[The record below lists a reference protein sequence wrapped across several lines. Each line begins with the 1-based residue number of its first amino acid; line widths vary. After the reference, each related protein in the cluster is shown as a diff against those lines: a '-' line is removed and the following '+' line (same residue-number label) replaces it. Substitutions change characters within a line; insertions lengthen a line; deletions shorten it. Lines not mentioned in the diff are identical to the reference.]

1 MKVQMHCQKCRSRAL
16 KLAAQADGVNF
27 VGLEGEE
34 KDRIVVI
41 GDAVDA
47 AKLATSLRKKV
58 GYTELL
64 SVEEAT

>member
-1 MKVQMHCQKCRSRAL
+1 MFA
-16 KLAAQADGVNF
+16 GVNF

-64 SVEEAT
+64 RVEEVQYNN